1 MIKVVIS
8 VSINFQAYGDN
19 LKTFRDQVTKEEQL
33 LFSNETLNK
42 ALFEDALKV
51 LFAVNWTIRRL

>member
-1 MIKVVIS
+1 MIKAVIS
-8 VSINFQAYGDN
+8 VSINFQAYGNN

-51 LFAVNWTIRRL
+51 LFAVN